1 MKEKITVIELK
12 GQLEDGLVVAGFI
25 KERLRELI
33 ELLDDS
39 YIGQEEL
46 VKEINYLIL
55 QYKELVL
62 VAETYNPLTTEN
74 DKW

>member
-1 MKEKITVIELK
+1 MKENITVIELK

>member
-33 ELLDDS
+33 ELLDEA

-46 VKEINYLIL
+46 FKEINYLIL